1 MLSEGREVAML
12 VNGLGSTPLMELYV
26 VADAALKHAQDKLKV
41 GCLTAMQPLQHQL
54 SVDAALP
61 NLVSTNTSS
70 TSTKVLS
77 TIELAAEYKQADA
90 CQVE

>member
-1 MLSEGREVAML
+1 MLDIIHKDAADVLSGGSEVAML

-61 NLVSTNTSS
+61 NLVFPT
-70 TSTKVLS
+70 V
-77 TIELAAEYKQADA
+77 Y
-90 CQVE
+90 